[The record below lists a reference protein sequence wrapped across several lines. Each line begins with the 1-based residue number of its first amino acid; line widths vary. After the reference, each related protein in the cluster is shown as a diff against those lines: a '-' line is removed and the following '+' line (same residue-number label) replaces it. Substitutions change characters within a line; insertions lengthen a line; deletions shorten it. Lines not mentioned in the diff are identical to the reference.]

1 MDATVSNY
9 IVWLSNS
16 EADLTECQQFY
27 NDVVADLARPKP
39 ALVNFAPVSSVN
51 GAVTLPSSAIDLML
65 AFYNNFQLGEL
76 TVREANWIDPDW
88 ADTTSTPTAGTY
100 NYVTEGFTARSFQLV
115 EAPAVPFPHDAFVI
129 YSETRQTLPVWLQ
142 LPVACLILYHE
153 FSRESDHKELNLA
166 DAFQAFGQALLALAL
181 R

>member
-9 IVWLSNS
+9 CTWLSNG

-27 NDVVADLARPKP
+27 NDVVADLARPRP
-39 ALVNFAPVSSVN
+39 ALVNFAPLSSVS
-51 GAVTLPSSAIDLML
+51 GSVTVPYPAIDLML
-65 AFYNNFQLGEL
+65 VFYNNFQLGEL
-76 TVREANWIDPDW
+76 TVREANWVDPDW
-88 ADTTSTPTAGTY
+88 SDTVSTPTAGTY
-100 NYVTEGFTARSFQLV
+100 NYVTESFTARSFQLV
-115 EAPAVPFPHDAFVI
+115 EAPSLPFAHDCFVI

-166 DAFQAFGQALLALAL
+166 DAFRALGQALLALAL